1 MLTSKKESFMQLQ
14 TLIEFLE
21 QIFPLELAEDWD
33 NVGLLLG
40 DRNSEIKS
48 VLTCL
53 TVDQS
58 VVDEAIK
65 FGVDCIVSHHPFPFH
80 AAKKWTADTTDGEL
94 LLRLVG
100 AKIAVYSPH
109 TAHDSAF
116 FGINR
121 QLAEG
126 LELKGVKTLYPGKVD
141 ATNEMLEGLDKS
153 DVQNAAKELAAAA
166 KNPDDAPKLGTGR
179 IGKLPKP
186 KKFSELVAQI
196 KDMLQIDQLL
206 VVGDDDKPIKK
217 VAIGCGAADDFVDQ
231 AAKEGADVLF
241 LGEARFHACLEARAK
256 DLALVLA
263 GHYAT
268 ERFSMCILA
277 DRIARK
283 FPKLIVKASALE
295 TDPLRVV

>member
-1 MLTSKKESFMQLQ
+1 MQLQ
-14 TLIEFLE
+14 SLIEFLE

-40 DRNSEIKS
+40 DRSREIKS

-53 TVDQS
+53 TVDDS

-65 FGVDCIVSHHPFPFH
+65 YGVDCVVSHHPFPFH
-80 AAKKWTADTTDGEL
+80 ASKKWTADTTDGRIM
-94 LLRLVG
+94 LRLLG
-100 AKIAVYSPH
+100 ANIALYSPH

-126 LELKGVKTLYPGKVD
+126 LELKGVRPLYPGKLD

-153 DVQNAAKELAAAA
+153 DAQNAAKELVNGA
-166 KNPDDAPKLGTGR
+166 KNPAVAPKLGTGR
-179 IGKLPKP
+179 IGQFSKV

-196 KDMLQIDQLL
+196 KDMLQIDRLL
-206 VVGDDDKPIKK
+206 VVGEDDKPVKT

-241 LGEARFHACLEARAK
+241 LGEARFHACLEARSK
-256 DLALVLA
+256 NVALVLA

-283 FPKLIVKASALE
+283 FPKLTVKASVLE